1 MSRHPIIIVAAAV
14 GLGGCTLDPLV
25 EDDPEASVHVLP
37 PGSEV
42 PRIDE
47 SAELVHQIS
56 VHDGLDDGPLEEAGF
71 VVARLNGWWNGA
83 QVSYWSFGNAPRFA
97 SLMYVLVEETSDGG
111 WRRVSGHPYLFD
123 SIPGDASYS
132 PFRKIEHVYIT
143 DAYDGEV
150 ITTVRALDDAVE
162 LGLVAEPVTTGTWID
177 APVVPP
183 GVTLDVGREDPET
196 PIEVY
201 AGGYRVDAF
210 VFGGER
216 GVQPVRN
223 GGMPLGQASVV
234 REAGQVRFGSSP
246 VFQYGIPAEPATE
259 SFNWTPLVTI
269 LEVDLAAGIVDDT
282 IAGDADLFVRSMTG
296 SITGMT
302 AAVDRF
308 TVTTTVRNLPIQFE
322 EGWP

>member
-1 MSRHPIIIVAAAV
+1 MTKRSMLVAAI

-25 EDDPEASVHVLP
+25 EDEPGESVHILP

-47 SAELVHQIS
+47 DAELVHQIS

-71 VVARLNGWWNGA
+71 VVARQSGWANGA
-83 QVSYWSFGNAPRFA
+83 PVSYWAFGNAPRFA
-97 SLMYVLVEETSDGG
+97 GLGYVLVEDDGDGG
-111 WRRVSGHPYLFD
+111 WTRVDHPYLFD
-123 SIPGDASYS
+123 AIPGDASYS
-132 PFRKIEHVYIT
+132 PFRKLQHVYIT
-143 DAYDGEV
+143 DRYDGERL
-150 ITTVRALDDAVE
+150 TTIRALEDAVE
-162 LGLVAEPVTTGTWID
+162 LGLVEEPVNIGLWID

-183 GVTLDVGREDPET
+183 GVTLDTGRAEPDAPVEA
-196 PIEVY
+196 Y
-201 AGGYRVDAF
+201 AGGYRVDYF

-234 REAGQVRFGSSP
+234 REAGQVRFGSAP
-246 VFQYGIPAEPATE
+246 IFQYGVPAEPAVDG
-259 SFNWTPLVTI
+259 FNWTPLVTMI
-269 LEVDLAAGIVDDT
+269 EVDLAAGVVDDT
-282 IAGDADLFVRSMTG
+282 IAADADLFVRSMTG

-302 AAVDRF
+302 ALVERF
-308 TVTTTVRNLPIQFE
+308 TVTTTVRNLPVQFE